1 MINITISDLEA
12 AAVRLEKLVVRTPL
26 HEANFGLSEYGRVFL
41 KLETKQVTGSF
52 KFRGAYNR
60 ISQLDPESLKA
71 GVVAYS
77 SGNHGQAVA
86 CVAKILG
93 TKAVIV
99 MPSDAPKK
107 KLEATKGYG
116 AEVIVYDRWKE
127 SREDIAIQ
135 FANEKNMTLV
145 PPFDDPMV
153 ISGQGTAGLEV
164 VHDLNTLDIKPNLV
178 LVPASGGGLV
188 SGVSIAI
195 KNAFPDCS
203 IFCVEP
209 EHFDDI
215 SLSLSKGERV
225 TNQAP
230 TQNSIC
236 DALLVP
242 TPGAL
247 TFKIMKK
254 FLAGGLTVSDGAV
267 KRAMRHCWLENR
279 IILEPGGAV
288 AVAAIMEKIA
298 PPASVTVV
306 LCSGGNIDEKTF
318 KRLIKDAT
326 N

>member
-1 MINITISDLEA
+1 MTDISFSDIEDA
-12 AAVRLEKLVVRTPL
+12 ALRLEKLVVRTPL
-26 HEANFGLSEYGRVFL
+26 LETDFGLSEYRRVFL
-41 KLETKQVTGSF
+41 KLETNQVTGSF
-52 KFRGAYNR
+52 KFRGAYNK
-60 ISQLDPESLKA
+60 ISQLDEASLRA

-77 SGNHGQAVA
+77 SGNHAQAVA

-107 KLEATKGYG
+107 KLEATRGYD

-135 FANEKNMTLV
+135 VVNERSMTLV

-153 ISGQGTAGLEV
+153 IAGQGTAGLEIV
-164 VHDLNTLDIKPNLV
+164 QELNTLNIKPDLI

-195 KNAFPDCS
+195 KSAFPDCT

-230 TQNSIC
+230 IQNSIC

-242 TPGAL
+242 TPGKL
-247 TFKIMKK
+247 TFEIMKK
-254 FLAGGLTVSDGAV
+254 FLAGGLTVSDEAV

-306 LCSGGNIDEKTF
+306 LCSGGNIDEKSF

>member
-1 MINITISDLEA
+1 MIDITVSDIEDA
-12 AAVRLEKLVVRTPL
+12 ALRLEKLVVRTPL
-26 HEANFGLSEYGRVFL
+26 HEADFGLSSYGRVFL
-41 KLETKQVTGSF
+41 KLETNQVTGSF
-52 KFRGAYNR
+52 KFRGAYNM
-60 ISQLDPESLKA
+60 ISQLDGASLRA

-77 SGNHGQAVA
+77 SGNHAQAVA

-107 KLEATKGYG
+107 KIEATKGYD
-116 AEVIVYDRWKE
+116 AEVILYDRWKE

-135 FANEKNMTLV
+135 VVNERKMTLV
-145 PPFDDPMV
+145 PPFDHPMV
-153 ISGQGTAGLEV
+153 ISGQGTAGLEIV
-164 VHDLNTLDIKPNLV
+164 QDLNTLNIKPDLV

-195 KNAFPDCS
+195 KNTFPNCA

-209 EHFDDI
+209 KHFDDI
-215 SLSLSKGERV
+215 SLSLSKGKRV

-242 TPGAL
+242 TPGEL
-247 TFKIMKK
+247 TFEIMRK
-254 FLAGGLTVSDGAV
+254 FLEGGLTVSDEAV
-267 KRAMRHCWLENR
+267 ARAMRRCWLENR

-288 AVAAIMEKIA
+288 AVAAIIEKIA
-298 PPASVTVV
+298 PKAAVTVA
-306 LCSGGNIDEKTF
+306 LCSGGNIDEENF
-318 KRLIKDAT
+318 KRLIKGAKS
-326 N
+326 